1 MKKATTFLSMIA
13 LCMVLG
19 ACGSDNKESNGDSSS
34 VEPSQVESSEESIAS
49 DVPVSE
55 IKQAV
60 VDALGENYWPQME
73 IPAEI
78 LEGTYGVKADMY
90 DEVLAEMPM
99 MMTNVDTLIVVK
111 AKEDKV
117 EEVEAAL
124 NAYREILVNDTMQ
137 YPMNLGKIQASRIEV
152 IGNYVCFVQ
161 LGADTMA
168 ALEKGDEAVIKQCLE
183 QNELAIE
190 VIRNT
195 VVK

>member
-19 ACGSDNKESNGDSSS
+19 ACGSDNKESNGGSSS
-34 VEPSQVESSEESIAS
+34 VEPSQVESSEESIAT